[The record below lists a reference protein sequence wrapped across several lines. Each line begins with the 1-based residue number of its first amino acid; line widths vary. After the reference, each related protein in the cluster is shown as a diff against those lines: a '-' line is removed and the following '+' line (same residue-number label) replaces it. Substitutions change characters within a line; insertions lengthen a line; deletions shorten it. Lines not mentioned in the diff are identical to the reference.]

1 MGTRHLITICI
12 DGKYPI
18 AQYGQFDGY
27 PERAGVN
34 ILNHLRTTSLY
45 DIKAGA
51 LAAVPHTKETLRQVY
66 IDLGID
72 PDSEW
77 ISIEDGRKVNEA
89 HPQLDRCMS
98 ANIIKFVA
106 DNGGSAPFPVLLD
119 LDFAQDSLF
128 CEWAYV
134 IDFDTNTFEVYK
146 GFNHEP
152 LTEGERFYK
161 SNSDGQESCSGNK
174 YYPVKLV
181 ASFDL
186 MNLPTND
193 SFVKMFTEDDD
204 EENEPSSV
212 ESL

>member
-1 MGTRHLITICI
+1 MGTRHLIAICI

-18 AQYGQFDGY
+18 AQYGQWDGY
-27 PERAGVN
+27 PEGQGVN
-34 ILNHLRTTSLY
+34 IL
-45 DIKAGA
+45 GA
-51 LAAVPHTKETLRQVY
+51 LRKTKLIDLKNGALRAVPHTEETLRQVY

-77 ISIEDGRKVNEA
+77 INMEDARKVNEA
-89 HPQLDRCMS
+89 YPQLDRSMG
-98 ANIIKFVA
+98 AGIIDFVA
-106 DNGGSAPFPVLLD
+106 NSSDSYPVVLD

-161 SNSDGQESCSGNK
+161 SEYTPQPGHGGNQ
-174 YYPVKLV
+174 YYQVKLV
-181 ASFDL
+181 ATFDL
-186 MNLPTND
+186 RKLPSKAKFLEHFEEKEEKGIPD
-193 SFVKMFTEDDD
+193 S
-204 EENEPSSV
+204 
-212 ESL
+212 L